1 MSGMGN
7 GPNPHPNSQPTNMV
21 RISGSFLTA
30 LGSFGSNGRLPGR
43 RRPTE
48 LIYDFDKV
56 TSCLVT
62 SATAGR
68 FQDWIIDIGA
78 QVIQG
83 RDILGFSQH
92 RTRSQR
98 ADKMRLR
105 VHIQGIVHTALES

>member
-7 GPNPHPNSQPTNMV
+7 GPNPHPNAQPTNMV
-21 RISGSFLTA
+21 RISGSFLTT

-68 FQDWIIDIGA
+68 FQD
-78 QVIQG
+78 
-83 RDILGFSQH
+83 
-92 RTRSQR
+92 
-98 ADKMRLR
+98 
-105 VHIQGIVHTALES
+105 